1 MFSTHVNEILL
12 ESFAQ
17 IVDEGGLAA
26 KVLQQNEVLNAN
38 SITLVQSSFH
48 VPRQFLILEDFRSRT
63 RFSEDTPGVD
73 CLCAANIP
81 ENERLFNAFQYVISF
96 RITICNPICLLI

>member
-17 IVDEGGLAA
+17 IVDEGGLTA
-26 KVLQQNEVLNAN
+26 KVFQQNEVLNAN

-48 VPRQFLILEDFRSRT
+48 VPRQFLMLEDFRSRT
-63 RFSEDTPGVD
+63 RFSEDTPSVN

-81 ENERLFNAFQYVISF
+81 KNERLLNAFQYIISF
-96 RITICNPICLLI
+96 PVTIYNPISITL